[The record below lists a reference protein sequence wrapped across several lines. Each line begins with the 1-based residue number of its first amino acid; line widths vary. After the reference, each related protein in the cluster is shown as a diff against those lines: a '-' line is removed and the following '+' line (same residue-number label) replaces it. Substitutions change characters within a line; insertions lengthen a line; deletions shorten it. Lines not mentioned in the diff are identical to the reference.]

1 MTIDLTSLEKAVEA
15 LQRAIRV
22 SEDPAL
28 VESASEDLRNTVR
41 AGVIQNFEFTYEL
54 CWKMLKR
61 HLEAVAASPTEV
73 DALSFRALIR
83 AGAEKGI
90 VGDPERWFD
99 YRQQRNITSH
109 TYDEDKARSVYRTA
123 LAFAPDAGELLARL
137 KASDA

>member
-15 LQRAIRV
+15 LERAIRV
-22 SEDPAL
+22 SKDPAL
-28 VESASEDLRNTVR
+28 LESGREDLRNTVQ

-61 HLEAVAASPTEV
+61 QLEAMAASPAEI
-73 DALSFRALIR
+73 DALSFRALMR
-83 AGAEKGI
+83 AGAERGI

-109 TYDEDKARSVYRTA
+109 TYDEDKAESVYRTA
-123 LAFAPDAGELLARL
+123 VKFAPDARELLARL